1 MLLLRW
7 SRLLHN
13 GIRPHSSSKPRPLGC
28 RSPTDRSTQPS
39 GTLSSSTSASPTERR
54 SSSGR
59 VLVSGGR
66 LALSTWD
73 APERSPFFATI
84 LGAVADANVPPPTAI
99 PTGPSFFQFADDVVF
114 EALLQDAGFA
124 DVHID
129 AISFGVPLGSAE
141 ELVAGLV
148 EGTVRTG
155 ALLRA
160 ADDEVLSSASR
171 WRRGWSRGDAR
182 RRMRSRRRS
191 RLQADASRHERVYER
206 QPKRGCA
213 ETRGRTSLSL
223 QSDRVPV
230 AGGNQ

>member
-28 RSPTDRSTQPS
+28 RSPTDPSTQPS

-73 APERSPFFATI
+73 APKRSPFFATI

-160 ADDEVLSSASR
+160 ADEAQGALIRESLEAR
-171 WRRGWSRGDAR
+171 LEPWRRG
-182 RRMRSRRRS
+182 
-191 RLQADASRHERVYER
+191 ASYAIPASV
-206 QPKRGCA
+206 KIA
-213 ETRGRTSLSL
+213 SGRKPS
-223 QSDRVPV
+223 
-230 AGGNQ
+230 